1 MKQKQKPN
9 TYFLKLRGYDF
20 HYCSILQL
28 FSFSMNNLKNVLKNG
43 IISSIVLKFFRFKT
57 DEYLNNTMALI
68 MHILSDERREIKC
81 MWFSP
86 GSE

>member
-9 TYFLKLRGYDF
+9 MYFLKLRGYDF
-20 HYCSILQL
+20 HYCSRLQL
-28 FSFSMNNLKNVLKNG
+28 FSFSMNNLNSVLKNG
-43 IISSIVLKFFRFKT
+43 IISSIVLKFFRFKI
-57 DEYLNNTMALI
+57 DEYLNDAMALM

>member
-20 HYCSILQL
+20 HYCGILQL
-28 FSFSMNNLKNVLKNG
+28 FSFSINNLKSVLKNG
-43 IISSIVLKFFRFKT
+43 IISSIVLKFFRLET
-57 DEYLNNTMALI
+57 DEYLNDAMELI
-68 MHILSDERREIKC
+68 MHILSDERREINC

-86 GSE
+86 GIE